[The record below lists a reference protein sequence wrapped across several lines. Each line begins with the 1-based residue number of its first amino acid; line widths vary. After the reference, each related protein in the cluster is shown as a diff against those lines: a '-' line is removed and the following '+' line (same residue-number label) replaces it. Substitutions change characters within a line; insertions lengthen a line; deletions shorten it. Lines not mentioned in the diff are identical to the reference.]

1 VTDDPTQTLRLT
13 VHRVRLKLWRVFL
26 VVTPLAVP
34 FNIERFIIGPMMTLE
49 LVLRERLPTAWVLP
63 RFYGHLVKAHNEPG
77 GVSWHN
83 GGGFQRSTSVKR
95 WRCSMRLVSASAR
108 SPQTW
113 GLGPRSWGAAARVA
127 SGTGPGVSRP
137 RSTPRGGGGAPPS
150 RVSPRHEGAGVF
162 ARSGSVLRESV
173 AMTYRMIQRC
183 RHAFPIRMMCRCVR
197 VSPSGYYGWVTR
209 VPSA

>member
-1 VTDDPTQTLRLT
+1 MTDDPTQTLRLT

-113 GLGPRSWGAAARVA
+113 GLGPRSWGGRRELRQERDQAFPGHGRPREEEVGHLRRELARVTKERDFLREAAAF
-127 SGTGPGVSRP
+127 
-137 RSTPRGGGGAPPS
+137 
-150 RVSPRHEGAGVF
+150 F
-162 ARSGSVLRESV
+162 ARASR
-173 AMTYRMIQRC
+173 
-183 RHAFPIRMMCRCVR
+183 
-197 VSPSGYYGWVTR
+197 
-209 VPSA
+209 